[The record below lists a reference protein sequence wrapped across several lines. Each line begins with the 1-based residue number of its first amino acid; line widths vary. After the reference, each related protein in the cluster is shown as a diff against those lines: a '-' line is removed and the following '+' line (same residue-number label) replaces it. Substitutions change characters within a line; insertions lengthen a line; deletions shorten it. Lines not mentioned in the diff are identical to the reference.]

1 MCGFLFVLHKKKIS
15 VDECVKSLNYISHRG
30 PDDEG
35 YLLYEELSEEL
46 KIYGRDQKEL
56 GNNHAQQAQWNL
68 PYTPKESIASIERSA
83 LLPGIFMGHRRLSI
97 IDLDPTGH
105 QPMSYLENRYWIVF
119 NGEIYN
125 YLELKQDLMAEGMS
139 FQSNSDTEVI
149 LAAYH
154 VWGENCVKRFMG
166 MWSFVIF
173 DRQEKQVFGCR
184 DNFGIKPMY
193 YWISESGT
201 MVMGSE
207 IKQFTAFEDWQ
218 AMVNEDMALDYI
230 EHAFLDHTEETL
242 FKNVFQIKPGYA
254 FGFSLKSVPK
264 SGFTK
269 QHIQQYTYRW
279 YYLNRG
285 ADSVNNDKLALT
297 EIYQQIQHNF
307 EKSIHYHKISDVP
320 VGCALSGGIDS
331 SAVTTV
337 LNSQL
342 AEGEVIKTF
351 TSCSEFAAYDERKW
365 AEEVN
370 KEIKSIPHYHYP
382 KLEDVIENT
391 RKLIW
396 FQDEPYQSQSAMLG
410 YFIYQE
416 ARSSGI
422 KVLLNGQGADEY
434 MGGYGQWILMYE
446 TRLFLKNPIKFIID
460 KINEK
465 QWMSLFRFLGSK
477 LEEKVFLQ
485 FLGKKKR
492 PTKLG
497 VVHYQRWNSERQ
509 HVIDQL
515 DYNLDDI
522 QANIEFFIYHA
533 TLPKYLHWEDRNSMA
548 HSVEARVPFLDKN
561 LVEYYYHLGSD
572 ILAGGRS
579 DKPIFREAVKRY
591 LPWNIYTRKDKK
603 GFVTPEEEW
612 VKKVNPEYFR
622 GKLSAAL
629 DVLGNRFDKAKM
641 LKFFD
646 DQLSGKKTFDNLY
659 WRIILFAE
667 WMDVFQVKFQEDRH

>member
-1 MCGFLFVLHKKKIS
+1 MCGFLFVLHKKNITAN
-15 VDECVKSLNYISHRG
+15 ECVKSLDLISHRG

-35 YLLYEELSEEL
+35 YLVYESQGEDI
-46 KIYGRDQKEL
+46 KIYGRDNKGL
-56 GNNHAQQAQWNL
+56 GGKDKQSQWNL
-68 PYTPKESIASIERSA
+68 PYTPHESIEKIANNV
-83 LLPGIFMGHRRLSI
+83 LVPGIFMGHRRLSI
-97 IDLDPTGH
+97 IDLDLTGH
-105 QPMSYLENRYWIVF
+105 QPMSYLEKRYWIVF

-125 YLELKQDLMAEGMS
+125 YLELKQELMAEGMI

-149 LAAYH
+149 MAAYH
-154 VWGENCVKRFMG
+154 KWGEDCLKRFTG

-173 DRQEKQVFGCR
+173 DSQEKRFFGCR

-193 YWISESGT
+193 YWISEGGT
-201 MVMGSE
+201 VVMGSE
-207 IKQFTAFEDWQ
+207 IKQFTAFDEWS
-218 AMVNEDMALDYI
+218 AIVNEDMALDYI

-242 FKNVFQIKPGYA
+242 FKNVFQIKPGHA
-254 FGFSLKSVPK
+254 FSFSLKSVPK
-264 SGFTK
+264 SGFTQK
-269 QHIQQYTYRW
+269 HLQQYTYRW

-285 ADSVNNDKLALT
+285 ADILNNEKLTLT
-297 EIYQQIQHNF
+297 EIYQQIKNIF
-307 EKSIHYHKISDVP
+307 VESIQYHKISDVP
-320 VGCALSGGIDS
+320 VGSALSGGIDS

-337 LNSQL
+337 LSSML
-342 AEGEVIKTF
+342 GEGEVIKTF

-370 KEIKSIPHYHYP
+370 KEIKSIPHYNYP
-382 KLEDVIENT
+382 KLDDVIENT

-416 ARSSGI
+416 ANRAGI

-434 MGGYGQWILMYE
+434 MGGYGQWLLMYE
-446 TRLFLKNPIKFIID
+446 SRMFSRNPLKFIKDKLKNR
-460 KINEK
+460 
-465 QWMSLFRFLGSK
+465 QWAYLLRFLGSK
-477 LEEKVFLQ
+477 LEVKIFLQ

-492 PTKLG
+492 PIKLR
-497 VVHYQRWNSERQ
+497 VINYNYWNSQRR

-515 DYNLDDI
+515 DYDLNDI

-579 DKPIFREAVKRY
+579 NKPIFREAVKSY
-591 LPWNIYTRKDKK
+591 LPWTIYKRKDKK

-612 VKKVNPEYFR
+612 VKHVNPEYFR
-622 GKLSAAL
+622 SKLSSAL
-629 DVLGNRFDKAKM
+629 IVLGNRFDKSKM
-641 LKFFD
+641 LKLFE
-646 DQLSGKKTFDNLY
+646 DQLSGSKSFDNLY
-659 WRIILFAE
+659 WRIILFVE
-667 WMDVFQVKFQEDRH
+667 WMDVFQVKFQEDRK